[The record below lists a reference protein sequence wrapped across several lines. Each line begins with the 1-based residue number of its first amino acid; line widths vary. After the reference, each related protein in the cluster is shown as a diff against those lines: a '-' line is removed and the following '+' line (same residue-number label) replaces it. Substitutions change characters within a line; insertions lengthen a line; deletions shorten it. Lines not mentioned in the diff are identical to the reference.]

1 MKAIDCTS
9 MVSESAQPPFYIVGL
24 PQEPIEATEAKMK
37 FEKLSAELCR
47 VYPFIEEIR
56 AVVKSK
62 KPGRTHARYE
72 VSVEVYTPRD
82 RHAFTGTGYNLAAV
96 FDSMGP
102 KMKRLFSSK
111 RSRVTSSRGATPR
124 KRVEQS

>member
-1 MKAIDCTS
+1 MAAEK
-9 MVSESAQPPFYIVGL
+9 QRPPFYIVGL
-24 PQEPIEATEAKMK
+24 PNEPIEASEARTK
-37 FEKLSAELCR
+37 FERLSNELCK

-62 KPGRTHARYE
+62 KPGKTHARYE

-82 RHAFTGTGYNLAAV
+82 RHAFSETGYNLAAV

-102 KMKRLFSSK
+102 KMKRLLSS
-111 RSRVTSSRGATPR
+111 RQSRVTKSHGEIPR
-124 KRVEQS
+124 KGLG

>member
-1 MKAIDCTS
+1 MASDHTR
-9 MVSESAQPPFYIVGL
+9 PPFYIVGL
-24 PQEPIEATEAKMK
+24 PDEPIEASEAKMK
-37 FEKLSAELCR
+37 FEKLSAELCK

-62 KPGRTHARYE
+62 KPGKTHARYE

-82 RHAFTGTGYNLAAV
+82 RHSFTEVGYNLASV

-102 KMKRLFSSK
+102 RMKRLLSSK
-111 RSRVTSSRGATPR
+111 QSRVTSTHGVTAR
-124 KRVEQS
+124 KPLG

>member
-1 MKAIDCTS
+1 MTPNQART
-9 MVSESAQPPFYIVGL
+9 PFYIVGL
-24 PQEPIEATEAKMK
+24 PEEPIEAGEARMK
-37 FEKLSAELCR
+37 FEKLSMELCK

-62 KPGRTHARYE
+62 KPAKTHARYE

-82 RHAFTGTGYNLAAV
+82 RHAFTDAGYNLAAV

-102 KMKRLFSSK
+102 KMKRLLSS
-111 RSRVTSSRGATPR
+111 RGSRVTSSHGSTMR
-124 KRVEQS
+124 RVTE